1 MKAKAL
7 HKPPPKY
14 KPSMPLPEFAKGGQM
29 TAQER
34 RALDK
39 MRHAEKYAPGLS
51 LDMPGKRVKK
61 K

>member
-1 MKAKAL
+1 MSEARRAGEKMPMKK
-7 HKPPPKY
+7 
-14 KPSMPLPEFAKGGQM
+14 AKGGQM
-29 TAQER
+29 TPQER
-34 RALDK
+34 RALEK